1 MKKVVSVLMAMFM
14 VFVLVSA
21 GFAAEKQ
28 AAKKPA
34 EKPAGVMVDVVT
46 VKAAVDSVDA
56 AKRTVTLKMPN
67 GVQRTVKI
75 GPEVKN
81 FDQIKAGDTVT
92 ARFLESVAVI
102 VAKKGEKPA
111 ASEVQ
116 TVEVAAKGEKPG
128 VVVVDTIDIT
138 AVVEKIDYKKRSIS
152 LKGPEGNVRDFVVD
166 KSVKNFKN
174 IKKGDDVFLR
184 FTEAVA
190 VTVDT
195 PAKK

>member
-1 MKKVVSVLMAMFM
+1 MKKAVSVI
-14 VFVLVSA
+14 VVLVLMLVFA
-21 GFAAEKQ
+21 GAGLAAEKK

-46 VKAAVDSVDA
+46 VEATVDA
-56 AKRTVTLKMPN
+56 IDTAKRIITLKTPTGM
-67 GVQRTVKI
+67 QRMVKV

-81 FDQIKAGDTVT
+81 FDQIKVGDKVT

-116 TVEVAAKGEKPG
+116 TVEVAPKGEKPAA
-128 VVVVDTIDIT
+128 VIVDTLEIT
-138 AVVEKIDYKKRSIS
+138 AVVEKIDYKKRTIS

-190 VTVDT
+190 ITVDK
-195 PAKK
+195 PVKK

>member
-1 MKKVVSVLMAMFM
+1 MVMFM
-14 VFVLVSA
+14 VLVLVSA
-21 GFAAEKQ
+21 GFAAEKK
-28 AAKKPA
+28 AA
-34 EKPAGVMVDVVT
+34 EKPAGVMVDVIT

-67 GVQRTVKI
+67 GMQRTVKV

-81 FDQIKAGDTVT
+81 FNQIKAGDTVT
-92 ARFLESVAVI
+92 ARFLDSVAVV
-102 VAKKGEKPA
+102 VAKKGEQPS
-111 ASEVQ
+111 ASEVR
-116 TVEVAAKGEKPG
+116 TVEVSAKGEKPG
-128 VVVVDTIDIT
+128 VVIVDTRDIT

-166 KSVKNFKN
+166 RSVKNFKN

-190 VTVDT
+190 VTVGT
-195 PAKK
+195 PAGK

>member
-1 MKKVVSVLMAMFM
+1 MKRAVSVLMATFM
-14 VFVLVSA
+14 VFVLVSS
-21 GFAAEKQ
+21 GLAAEKK

-46 VKAAVDSVDA
+46 VEATIDAVDA
-56 AKRTVTLKMPN
+56 AKRTVAFKMPN
-67 GVQRTVKI
+67 GTTRTVKV

-81 FDQIKAGDTVT
+81 FDQIKAGDKVT
-92 ARFLESVAVI
+92 ARFLESVAVV

-111 ASEVQ
+111 ASEVK
-116 TVEVAAKGEKPG
+116 TVEVAPKGEKPG
-128 VVVVDTIDIT
+128 VVIVDALDIT

-152 LKGPEGNVRDFVVD
+152 LKGPEGNVREFIVD

-190 VTVDT
+190 ITVDK